1 MTNDKC
7 PMPNEKCLGAR
18 SVGPL
23 SQAVSP
29 AGRRRRAPLINALAG
44 AVLLSWLCGSALAG
58 PTPGPWEPIFKGVDL
73 ARGTNTPGIAGNFPR
88 LQVVRCVRVDL
99 TDPDMRFFATPAASN
114 PLLESRETTTQTTM
128 HFLQQNH
135 LQVASD
141 ANYFNPEVPSA
152 EGISADVE
160 GLLISDGTVVSP
172 QSSADT
178 SRALA
183 VGDHARYC
191 AILFTT
197 NNQCS
202 FIFANRPPGTNTTGI
217 YTAVTGYYPI
227 VSNGVNLGT
236 AVINAYPD
244 SWNHQ
249 PQPRTAFGLSQD
261 ARYFYMMTIDGRQ
274 PGYSDDA
281 LDTETAYWIMQ
292 FGAWNAVNM
301 DGGGS
306 TALYMADSTGRPIPL
321 NHSSDMAQYG
331 HDRYVGCNF
340 GLYAKPLPGFF
351 NGINAQPDDTTATIT
366 WTTTAPATS
375 QVKYGLTTS
384 LDLQT
389 DLLPEM
395 VTNHAVLLTG
405 LTPNTEYYFSAV
417 SGDAATTHE
426 SDPFYFTTTNYA
438 TTNAIFAL
446 TNTWTYTDDDLDGV
460 DWTARGYDDSN
471 WIGSGPGLL
480 WVDTRGFAN
489 PAIPVPMNTEMPY
502 NPATGYPYI
511 TYYFRTHFNFTNSLR
526 GASLV
531 ITDYIDDAAVFY
543 LNGVEVYRLRMP
555 APPTPI
561 YNSTLAPAYACGGDA
576 TCPDYVFITGD
587 AMTNLVAGDNV
598 LAAEVHNYNA
608 ASPDITFGLAL
619 GYTEPY
625 DVSPRLSMTS
635 SNGIA
640 TLNWSRGGFTLE
652 SASQL
657 TGPWTPI
664 SGPSGPVVSSP
675 FTVTNTGPAQYFRLQ
690 K

>member
-1 MTNDKC
+1 MAL
-7 PMPNEKCLGAR
+7 LG
-18 SVGPL
+18 
-23 SQAVSP
+23 
-29 AGRRRRAPLINALAG
+29 
-44 AVLLSWLCGSALAG
+44 WLCCPAFAG
-58 PTPGPWEPIFKGVDL
+58 PTPGPWEAIFKGVDL

-99 TDPDMRFFATPAASN
+99 TDQDIQFFATPPASN
-114 PLLESRETTTQTTM
+114 PSFESRETITQTTM
-128 HFLQQNH
+128 HFLEQYH
-135 LQVASD
+135 LQVACD
-141 ANYFNPEVPSA
+141 ANYYDTPQGALPGS
-152 EGISADVE
+152 EGVNADVY
-160 GLLISDGTVVSP
+160 GLQISDGVVVSP
-172 QSSADT
+172 AT
-178 SRALA
+178 SRDLA
-183 VGDHARYC
+183 VQDHRHDA
-191 AILFTT
+191 AVLFTT
-197 NNQCS
+197 NNQPRLV
-202 FIFANRPPGTNTTGI
+202 FENRPPGTNTAGI
-217 YTAVTGYYPI
+217 YTAVCGYYPI
-227 VSNGVNLGT
+227 VSNGVNIGAAT
-236 AVINAYPD
+236 ITAYPD

-249 PQPRTAFGLSQD
+249 PQPRTAFGFSKD
-261 ARYFYMMTIDGRQ
+261 NRYFYIMTIDGRQ
-274 PGYSDDA
+274 MVPGAYYSDSA

-306 TALYMADSTGRPIPL
+306 TALYMADSAGKPIPL

-331 HDRYVGCNF
+331 HDRYVGSNF

-351 NGINAQPDDTTATIT
+351 NDINAQPDDTAATIT
-366 WTTTAPATS
+366 WTTTAAATS

-395 VTNHAVLLTG
+395 VTNHAVLLGG

-417 SGDAATTHE
+417 SGDGTTLHQ
-426 SDPFYFTTTNYA
+426 SDSYYFTTTNYA
-438 TTNAIFAL
+438 TTNAIFDL

-460 DWTARGYDDSN
+460 NWTAPSYDDSN

-489 PAIPVPMNTEMPY
+489 PNIPVPMNTEMPY

-555 APPTPI
+555 PAPTPI

-576 TCPDYVFITGD
+576 TCPDYLFISGD

-598 LAAEVHNYNA
+598 LAAEVHNYNPG
-608 ASPDITFGLAL
+608 SPDITFGVAL

-625 DVSPRLSMTS
+625 AVSPRLDMAL
-635 SNGIA
+635 SNGGSA
-640 TLNWSRGGFTLE
+640 LSWSRGGFTLE

-657 TGPWTPI
+657 TGPWTPV

-675 FTVTNTGPAQYFRLQ
+675 FTVTNTGPARYFRLEQ
-690 K
+690 